1 MVFNRRWDDETNGY
15 IIDRT
20 ITGPP
25 PPPSTGTTQTSTGII
40 VGDAAGISIPPATPI
55 RVTIPGPREAV
66 LDAQNCLTPRWRRF
80 FEELYRR
87 TGALEDNINS
97 TDRDVGGSTTV
108 VAMTITTYAPT
119 VQIAHS
125 KEVPSATLALT
136 GIAPTVA

>member
-1 MVFNRRWDDETNGY
+1 MPFNRRWEDDEY

-20 ITGPP
+20 LTGPP
-25 PPPSTGTTQTSTGII
+25 PPPSTGKTQTAAGII
-40 VGDAAGISIPPATPI
+40 VGDASGISIPPATPI

-66 LDAQNCLTPRWRRF
+66 LDSQNCLTPRWRRF

-97 TDRDVGGSTTV
+97 TDRYVGGSTTA
-108 VAMTITTYAPT
+108 VAMSLTTYAPT

-125 KEVPSATLALT
+125 KEVPTATLALT